1 MWIHPRR
8 SVKRLRGAV
17 PSPAMAV
24 ALLALFLALGGS
36 AFAAKHYLLSSTKQI
51 SPKVLKSLKGKT
63 GPRGL
68 TGTTGPQGPQG
79 PQGSQGLQG
88 LQGAKGET
96 GAPGGFIDTL
106 PSGKTMRGTYA
117 AQTNSGGQYRTAVSF
132 LLSLPSAPTAGHIH
146 FIKQGEGVPTGCSG
160 TVASPG
166 AAPGNLCIFEG
177 VQFGNEANRG
187 EVNPID
193 DEAPNISMPVYGF
206 GVYSSCEVTVCVD
219 EGTWAVTAP

>member
-1 MWIHPRR
+1 MRIHLR
-8 SVKRLRGAV
+8 RGAKRPSV
-17 PSPAMAV
+17 RGPSPAMVV
-24 ALLALFLALGGS
+24 AALALFLALGGS
-36 AFAAKHYLLSSTKQI
+36 AVAARHYLLTSTKQI
-51 SPKVLKSLKGKT
+51 SPKVLKKLKGKT

-68 TGTTGPQGPQG
+68 TGATGPQGLQG
-79 PQGSQGLQG
+79 PQGTQGV
-88 LQGAKGET
+88 KGEN
-96 GAPGGFIDTL
+96 GAPGGFIDIL

-117 AQTNSGGQYRTAVSF
+117 AQTDSGGQYRTAVSF

-146 FIKQGEGVPTGCSG
+146 FITEGEGAPGGCSG

-177 VQFGNEANRG
+177 FQFGNEANRG
-187 EVNPID
+187 EVNPIND
-193 DEAPNISMPVYGF
+193 DAPNKSMPVYGF